1 MYKDN
6 FQIKNKNILICGG
19 SGQLGL
25 SLIKF
30 LLKKEAKIYNFDISN
45 INIKHKNYVFRKV
58 DVSNESLFIKTF
70 KNLINK
76 NTHIDILIN
85 LFHFKGGKK
94 LKPFNKFF
102 NQFHNYPTKIWKK
115 TLDVNLNGLF
125 IVCKHVLRN
134 MLKSKKGIILNISS
148 TYGIN
153 SPNKNIYGNSGI
165 NNPIGYATSK
175 AAIINFTKYIATHYA
190 DKNIRANVLSPGGIK
205 NKNQT
210 KTFIKEYSK
219 RTPMQRMANE
229 DEFNETILYLI
240 SDASRYVTA
249 SNFVVDGG
257 WTAW

>member
-1 MYKDN
+1 MQKDN
-6 FQIKNKNILICGG
+6 FDIKDKNILICGG
-19 SGQLGL
+19 SGQLGI

-30 LLKKEAKIYNFDISN
+30 LLGKEARIFNFDISN
-45 INIKHKNYVFRKV
+45 IKIKHKNYFFRSV
-58 DVSNESLFIKTF
+58 DVTNEKKFIK
-70 KNLINK
+70 NLKDINK
-76 NTHIDILIN
+76 EYSKIDILIN
-85 LFHFKGGKK
+85 LFHFKGGKQ

-125 IVCKHVLRN
+125 IVCKHILKS
-134 MLKSKKGIILNISS
+134 MLKNKKGVILNISS

-165 NNPIGYATSK
+165 NNPIGYTTSK

-190 DKNIRANVLSPGGIK
+190 DKNIRANILSPGGIK
-205 NKNQT
+205 NNNQS
-210 KTFIKEYSK
+210 KAFVKEYSK
-219 RTPMQRMANE
+219 RTPMKRMAHD

-240 SDASRYVTA
+240 SDASRYVTG
-249 SNFVVDGG
+249 SNVVVDGG